1 MKRWFIKGGDRWCE
15 WSLVN
20 LWWNQNEEEEE
31 TVTTYVR
38 EREWERELTFESLF
52 FMNLVYSNVS
62 GISKI
67 ILLQYTISDIMLS
80 TILILTNDTKIIS
93 FKIR

>member
-1 MKRWFIKGGDRWCE
+1 MR
-15 WSLVN
+15 
-20 LWWNQNEEEEE
+20 
-31 TVTTYVR
+31 
-38 EREWERELTFESLF
+38 ERELTFESLF